1 MKKKHPARDKNGSR
15 NTLPL
20 SRTTHLCQLVSVEA
34 GEGVDRVEAD
44 LGGGVAG
51 LARPVRRGHQAAR
64 RDHRVRPPQLV
75 VRRRTDD
82 VGGVVHEVAMA
93 ATAVVVMVQVDGGD
107 GPGPTRRART

>member
-1 MKKKHPARDKNGSR
+1 MVLA
-15 NTLPL
+15 TLFL
-20 SRTTHLCQLVSVEA
+20 FLVLTETHLCQLVPVEA

-82 VGGVVHEVAMA
+82 VGGVVQKVAA
-93 ATAVVVMVQVDGGD
+93 AAAVVVVVQVDGGD
-107 GPGPTRRART
+107 GPGPTRRARP

>member
-1 MKKKHPARDKNGSR
+1 M
-15 NTLPL
+15 
-20 SRTTHLCQLVSVEA
+20 
-34 GEGVDRVEAD
+34 EAD

-82 VGGVVHEVAMA
+82 VGGVVHEVA
-93 ATAVVVMVQVDGGD
+93 AVVVMVQVDGGD
-107 GPGPTRRART
+107 GPGPTRRARP